1 MPISSVAHTPTPV
14 QTGLNRFTA
23 SAFLPPPNLYKAS
36 FRRDTSV
43 CLRTAN
49 TTHRRPTCHKNF
61 GNSRHLCRRSSSSCR
76 ITAYHVSSTT
86 CLPTLV
92 SCTRSVTHMLHLFT
106 VAHDNGRLLYFGRV
120 IFFSVHQIF
129 DVPGPILVKICHTT
143 RYVLK

>member
-1 MPISSVAHTPTPV
+1 M
-14 QTGLNRFTA
+14 GLNRFKPVHSLTA

-61 GNSRHLCRRSSSSCR
+61 GNSRHFCRRSSSSCR
-76 ITAYHVSSTT
+76 MTAYDLSSTT

-92 SCTRSVTHMLHLFT
+92 SCTRFVTHMLHLFT
-106 VAHDNGRLLYFGRV
+106 VARDGGTLLYFGRV
-120 IFFSVHQIF
+120 IYLFIYLFIFFPSTKF
-129 DVPGPILVKICHTT
+129 STSLGRFWSKFAT
-143 RYVLK
+143 RRGMS